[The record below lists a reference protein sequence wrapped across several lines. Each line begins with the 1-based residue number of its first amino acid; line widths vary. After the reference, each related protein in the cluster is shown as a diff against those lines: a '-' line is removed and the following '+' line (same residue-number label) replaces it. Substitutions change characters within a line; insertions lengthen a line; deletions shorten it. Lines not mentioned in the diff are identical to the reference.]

1 MSCAAGMNCGFKKL
15 RPQSRPFNDRAKAT
29 EAPWPVYFFLWALL
43 TRKKQKKNQLELL
56 TATARIRCDSNYA
69 SLTRRAIII
78 FDHPLCLNHSMCWAA
93 AHHLRRRQ
101 SGWGSHHR
109 LSKCGMQFVFHPW
122 LFQPELTTH
131 IHALSRHTVAAGS
144 GWCSLLT
151 GAGCQ

>member
-1 MSCAAGMNCGFKKL
+1 MSCAAAHYRGHLMIAPKQLKL
-15 RPQSRPFNDRAKAT
+15 RGLCSSFCGLY
-29 EAPWPVYFFLWALL
+29 WPK
-43 TRKKQKKNQLELL
+43 RNKKNNQLELL

-101 SGWGSHHR
+101 SGWDSHHR

-122 LFQPELTTH
+122 LFQLVLTTH
-131 IHALSRHTVAAGS
+131 IHPLSRHTVAAGS
-144 GWCSLLT
+144 GWCTLLT